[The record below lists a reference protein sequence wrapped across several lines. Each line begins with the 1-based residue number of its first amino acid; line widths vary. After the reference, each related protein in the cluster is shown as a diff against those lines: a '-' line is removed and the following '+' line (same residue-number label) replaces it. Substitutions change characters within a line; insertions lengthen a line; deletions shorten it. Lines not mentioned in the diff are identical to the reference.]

1 MAMPADTIGRDKG
14 AVVPAEQVTYLHYLS
29 SHQRRLQH
37 LLEEEVRANRLALF
51 VAEADRFCYIDM
63 VKRRREVSNSPS
75 AFSAL
80 EGPFGNSSILPN
92 SRPTGSIIVPLFD
105 QLKKVS

>member
-1 MAMPADTIGRDKG
+1 
-14 AVVPAEQVTYLHYLS
+14 
-29 SHQRRLQH
+29 
-37 LLEEEVRANRLALF
+37 
-51 VAEADRFCYIDM
+51 M

-92 SRPTGSIIVPLFD
+92 SRPTGSITVPLFD
-105 QLKKVS
+105 QLKKVF